1 MAYLLLGILQIRH
14 LKLKKENR
22 KDKLKVDKSPQSSS
36 EPNTHS
42 KFKSLWKL
50 SNHVPSSSR
59 PRSTGF
65 FSEFEV
71 IILFIIA
78 SVCEMKFWNYQG
90 NYSITTKSRLWTC
103 DLLLLFSILFVYAS
117 WTEHDI
123 KKTHSTFLR
132 KLDRA
137 ELTETTEQWA
147 QAYLLKKLLKT
158 FLVFNQF
165 KLEFKQRPFFFNSY
179 KQTYKH

>member
-90 NYSITTKSRLWTC
+90 NYSITTKSRLDYEPVTC
-103 DLLLLFSILFVYAS
+103 SFYFQFSLFTHLERNMILKKLTQPFWGNWIGLS
-117 WTEHDI
+117 WTE
-123 KKTHSTFLR
+123 
-132 KLDRA
+132 
-137 ELTETTEQWA
+137 TTAEQWA
-147 QAYLLKKLLKT
+147 ESFDFSANLNKKLPMHSY
-158 FLVFNQF
+158 VDAVDGWPW
-165 KLEFKQRPFFFNSY
+165 KLPI
-179 KQTYKH
+179 